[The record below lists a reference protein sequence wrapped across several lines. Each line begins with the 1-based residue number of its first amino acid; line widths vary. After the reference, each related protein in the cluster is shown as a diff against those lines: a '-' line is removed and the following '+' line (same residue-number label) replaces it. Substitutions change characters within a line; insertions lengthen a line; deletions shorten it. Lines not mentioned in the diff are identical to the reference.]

1 MDMRT
6 KFQALG
12 LLLGLGLLG
21 MSAPASVSADA
32 TLVNNAHVAPGRPT
46 QQVRQDLRAAR
57 HRRGVVAE
65 VPELNAGMA
74 AQALCVVLGMTLILN
89 DRRRRTA

>member
-1 MDMRT
+1 MRT

-12 LLLGLGLLG
+12 LMLGLGLLG
-21 MSAPASVSADA
+21 MSLPAPVAADA
-32 TLVNNAHVAPGRPT
+32 TLVNGAHIVPGRPAT
-46 QQVRQDLRAAR
+46 PVRQDLREAR

-74 AQALCVVLGMTLILN
+74 AQALCVLMGAVLIVN